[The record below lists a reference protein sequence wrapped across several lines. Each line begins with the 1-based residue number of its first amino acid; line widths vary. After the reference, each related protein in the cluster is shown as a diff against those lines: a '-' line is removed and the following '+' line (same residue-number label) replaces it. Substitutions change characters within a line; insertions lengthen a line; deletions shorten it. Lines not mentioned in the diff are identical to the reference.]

1 MTKRLKP
8 LIVANW
14 KMNPATMARA
24 EKILVDVQKGL
35 LGRKGQSEVA
45 IAPPLPFIADLQE
58 LGGSQKLAF
67 VSQDVSKEDGGSHTG
82 EVGVSMLR
90 SMGVKASIVGH
101 SERRSVGET
110 SADVA
115 AKVSALHK
123 YKSTAIVCVGE
134 SRRDSVGD
142 YFNEVEDQLQASL
155 VGVKEEDL
163 KHVVIAY
170 EPVWAI
176 GTGKHAS
183 ASQVEE
189 MKLFVHKVLSDLFS
203 REKAALVRVIY
214 GGSVTSDNAEELLR
228 VGTVDGFLVG
238 GASLEAKE
246 FVEIIKIADK
256 YARMV

>member
-1 MTKRLKP
+1 
-8 LIVANW
+8 
-14 KMNPATMARA
+14 
-24 EKILVDVQKGL
+24 
-35 LGRKGQSEVA
+35 
-45 IAPPLPFIADLQE
+45 
-58 LGGSQKLAF
+58 
-67 VSQDVSKEDGGSHTG
+67 
-82 EVGVSMLR
+82 
-90 SMGVKASIVGH
+90 
-101 SERRSVGET
+101 
-110 SADVA
+110 
-115 AKVSALHK
+115 
-123 YKSTAIVCVGE
+123 

-238 GASLEAKE
+238 GASLEA
-246 FVEIIKIADK
+246 
-256 YARMV
+256 